1 MTDGLGGSIDDT
13 NNKLDG
19 TISRL
24 EKVKG
29 LIGQASTGAKTM
41 VTNLTTNMVMGGSPA
56 SATAQ
61 AMSGGATYVNN
72 QSKSMYSDP
81 IAGKTWANAIK
92 GIGGTYGL
100 VAGLLPTTQETT
112 NMGSI
117 AERMRFY
124 SSNLGNGAG
133 SSNPLSSANNIPGY
147 QYSAM
152 RQAMRMGT
160 AVGPDDITQ
169 AINAG
174 VKMGLGPGLS
184 NYHLGAGFSGI
195 LGGAALASNLSPG
208 IGLTGGMGVMAGIN
222 SAQSVNMLR
231 MLGINVRG
239 KNGATM
245 NDLPQII
252 DQLYAL
258 ITRNN
263 PNPTP
268 ADIATSL
275 MPGNA
280 LDSLINQYFGGD
292 PNTREVIVAGLIQK
306 TKVSGSLRQ
315 SGTKGA
321 LGLTGGTN
329 SAISSISNRNLAEAQ
344 LIQAFTDT
352 TNKAMI
358 GTNNFIQGTYTTLGN
373 NGASDSV
380 AGDALRGVQNI
391 STMLTTVG
399 GMRNGAGANILQ
411 AVGALGGKGL
421 KKLVTGKGGD
431 ARFSPGKMLGLVGA
445 GAMAS
450 VFGVS
455 SVGNLENSANVSPV
469 GAIDSFDSAPFSKPS
484 TVGNSFSGDITIN
497 VTVPPGS
504 DPYAYKSALADIWS

>member
-1 MTDGLGGSIDDT
+1 MTIGDGLDDT
-13 NNKLDG
+13 ISKVDVIDSRFNKLLG
-19 TISRL
+19 TVG
-24 EKVKG
+24 KV
-29 LIGQASTGAKTM
+29 STAIKSMGTGITTSM
-41 VTNLTTNMVMGGSPA
+41 VTAGGSPTSAAA
-56 SATAQ
+56 SAMASYT
-61 AMSGGATYVNN
+61 SST
-72 QSKSMYSDP
+72 SKSMFADP
-81 IAGKTWANAIK
+81 IAGKTWANTLK
-92 GIGGTYGL
+92 SIGGTYGI

-124 SSNLGNGAG
+124 SSNLNNGAG
-133 SSNPLSSANNIPGY
+133 SANPLSKANNIPGY

-152 RQAMRMGT
+152 NNAMRAGT

-184 NYHLGAGFSGI
+184 NYNYGKGFSGI

-208 IGLTGGMGVMAGIN
+208 IGLTGGVGVMAGIN
-222 SAQSVNMLR
+222 SAQNVNMLR

-239 KNGATM
+239 QNGATM

-252 DQLYAL
+252 DQLYTL

-268 ADIATSL
+268 QDIATSL

-292 PNTREVIVAGLIQK
+292 ANIREVIVAGLVQK
-306 TKVSGSLRQ
+306 VKVKGSLRQ

-329 SAISSISNRNLAEAQ
+329 TAISSISNRNLAESQ
-344 LIQAFTDT
+344 LIQGFTDA
-352 TNKAMI
+352 TNKSMI
-358 GTNNFIQGTYTTLGN
+358 GTNNFIQSMYTNLGKM
-373 NGASDSV
+373 GADESDV
-380 AGDALRGVQNI
+380 FGGILRGVQNV
-391 STMLTTVG
+391 STALTTFG
-399 GMRNGAGANILQ
+399 GMRNGAGANMLQ
-411 AVGALGGKGL
+411 ALGALSGKGL
-421 KKLVTGKGGD
+421 KKAVTGTDKN
-431 ARFSPGKMLGLVGA
+431 ARFSPKGMLTLMGGTAALSLFGA
-445 GAMAS
+445 NGADNYGDGAS
-450 VFGVS
+450 TS
-455 SVGNLENSANVSPV
+455 SVGDISSFAN
-469 GAIDSFDSAPFSKPS
+469 APFSKAS
-484 TVGNSFSGDITIN
+484 TAGNSFSGDITIN

>member
-1 MTDGLGGSIDDT
+1 MTVGDNLDDT
-13 NNKLDG
+13 INKVDQIDSRFNKLLG
-19 TISRL
+19 TVGKLSTV
-24 EKVKG
+24 VKG
-29 LIGQASTGAKTM
+29 MATS
-41 VTNLTTNMVMGGSPA
+41 LTTNMVMGGSPS

-61 AMSGGATYVNN
+61 AMSGAASYTANSN
-72 QSKSMYSDP
+72 KSMFAEP
-81 IAGKTWANAIK
+81 ISGKTWADTLR
-92 GIGGTYGL
+92 GIGGAYGL
-100 VAGLLPTTQETT
+100 VAGMLPTTQETT

-124 SSNLGNGAG
+124 SSNLNNGAG
-133 SSNPLSSANNIPGY
+133 SSNPLSKVNNIPGY

-152 RQAMRMGT
+152 NSAMRMGT
-160 AVGPDDITQ
+160 SVGPDDMTQ
-169 AINAG
+169 AVNSG
-174 VKMGLGPGLS
+174 NKMGLGPGLS
-184 NYHLGAGFSGI
+184 NYNLGRGFSGI

-231 MLGINVRG
+231 MLGISVRD

-252 DQLYAL
+252 DQLYTL

-263 PNPTP
+263 SSPTP

-306 TKVSGSLRQ
+306 TKVKGSLRQ
-315 SGTKGA
+315 SGAKGA

-329 SAISSISNRNLAEAQ
+329 TAISSLANRNLAEAQ
-344 LIQAFTDT
+344 LIQGFTDS
-352 TNKAMI
+352 TNKSMV
-358 GTNNFIQGTYTTLGN
+358 GTNNFIQGMYTSLGSLAADEDAPFS
-373 NGASDSV
+373 G
-380 AGDALRGVQNI
+380 ALRGVQNI
-391 STMLTTVG
+391 STALTTFG

-411 AVGALGGKGL
+411 SLGVLGGKGL
-421 KKLVTGKGGD
+421 KKAVTGKGGA
-431 ARFSPGKMLGLVGA
+431 ARFNPKGMLALVGGTA
-445 GAMAS
+445 ALSLFGANAADNYGDGAS
-450 VFGVS
+450 TN
-455 SVGNLENSANVSPV
+455 SVGN
-469 GAIDSFDSAPFSKPS
+469 IDSFASAPFSKAS
-484 TVGNSFSGDITIN
+484 TAGNSFSGDITIN